1 MTDVGGCI
9 KMQIFND
16 KNLKIIHLEVTTVK
30 IIHVNLVFIAMDIG
44 HHSEHAFSSK
54 ILDL

>member
-1 MTDVGGCI
+1 
-9 KMQIFND
+9 MQIFND